1 MIHALYHNP
10 DGATPEYISEG
21 IQFQGEFLYSGDI
34 LFFCQLKTVD
44 HFVQRSFPVKSE
56 RVNSKLRHTVMC
68 GF

>member
-34 LFFCQLKTVD
+34 LF
-44 HFVQRSFPVKSE
+44 
-56 RVNSKLRHTVMC
+56 VNSKQWITLFRDH
-68 GF
+68 FLLSQKE

>member
-34 LFFCQLKTVD
+34 LFFLSTQNSGSLC
-44 HFVQRSFPVKSE
+44 SE
-56 RVNSKLRHTVMC
+56 IISC
-68 GF
+68 

>member
-34 LFFCQLKTVD
+34 LFF
-44 HFVQRSFPVKSE
+44 F
-56 RVNSKLRHTVMC
+56 VNSKQWITLFRDH
-68 GF
+68 FLLSQKE